1 MKTATTM
8 LYEILS
14 NADDFKSIDFY
25 TNKVPESN
33 QTLPSLPIGRIVE
46 LQGDYDNYASDT
58 PNVISFDMQVDIWL
72 KSQAE
77 VEKYYYKLDSF
88 LREHFWINTYTS
100 VEEDPDLQGSK
111 RIIKRYNGTFQL
123 EM

>member
-8 LYEILS
+8 LYEILN

-25 TNKVPESN
+25 TNKIPESN
-33 QTLPSLPIGRIVE
+33 QTLPSLPVGRIVE
-46 LQGDYDNYASDT
+46 LQGDYDNYASDK
-58 PNVISFDMQVDIWL
+58 PNVISFDVQVDIWL
-72 KSQAE
+72 QSQAD
-77 VEKYYYKLDSF
+77 VEKYYYKLDSY
-88 LREHFWINTYTS
+88 LRENYWINTYTL

-111 RIIKRYNGTFQL
+111 RIVKRYNGTFQL

>member
-8 LYEILS
+8 LYEILN

-25 TNKVPESN
+25 TNTVPESN
-33 QTLPSLPIGRIVE
+33 QTLPSLPVGRIVE
-46 LQGDYDNYASDT
+46 LQGDYDNYASDQ
-58 PNVISFDMQVDIWL
+58 PNVISFDVQVDIWL

-100 VEEDPDLQGSK
+100 AEEDPDLQGSK